1 MPKHRLTTIAGA
13 GLVAVSLLLFNPGRV
28 KAGSDAP
35 NVVTVEIHNFAF
47 EPATVTV
54 HPGDT
59 VEWKNED
66 NVPHTATANTPKP
79 GFDSGAIQPGGTWRY
94 DAREK
99 GTYDYICTFHP
110 YMKGELIVQ

>member
-1 MPKHRLTTIAGA
+1 MPKHRLTIVAGV

-28 KAGSDAP
+28 EAGSDAP
-35 NVVTVEIHNFAF
+35 KVVTVEIHNFEF

-66 NVPHTATANTPKP
+66 NAPHTATADTPKP
-79 GFDSGAIQPGGTWRY
+79 GFDSGVIQPGAAWRY

-99 GTYDYICTFHP
+99 GTYNYICKIHP
-110 YMKGELIVQ
+110 YMKGKLIVQ

>member
-1 MPKHRLTTIAGA
+1 MPKHRLTTVARA

-35 NVVTVEIHNFAF
+35 NVVTVEIRNFAF
-47 EPATVTV
+47 QPATITV

-66 NVPHTATANTPKP
+66 NVPHTATADTPKP

>member
-1 MPKHRLTTIAGA
+1 MPKHRLTIIAGA
-13 GLVAVSLLLFNPGRV
+13 GLVAVSLLLSNPGRV
-28 KAGSDAP
+28 EAGSVAP
-35 NVVTVEIHNFAF
+35 KVVTVEIHNFAF

-66 NVPHTATANTPKP
+66 NAPHTATADTPKP
-79 GFDSGAIQPGGTWRY
+79 GFDSGVIQPGAAWRY

-99 GTYDYICTFHP
+99 GTYNYICKIHP
-110 YMKGELIVQ
+110 YMKGKLIVQ